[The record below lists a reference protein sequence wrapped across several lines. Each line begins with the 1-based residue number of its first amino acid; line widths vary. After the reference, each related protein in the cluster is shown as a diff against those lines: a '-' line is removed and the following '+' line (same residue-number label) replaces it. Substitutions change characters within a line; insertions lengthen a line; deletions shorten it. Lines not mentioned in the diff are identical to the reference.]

1 MYYTKTGKRF
11 IGKTHRMA
19 NGQVHTGA
27 KHTSSSR
34 RVYTKTQIDKM
45 RKRKR

>member
-11 IGKTHRMA
+11 TGKTHRM
-19 NGQVHTGA
+19 NGQIHTGA

-34 RVYTKTQIDKM
+34 RVYTKTQLDKM